1 MLARRFSRTAT
12 VLTPFAVWI
21 LVTVPA
27 EAQASPSDPDEA
39 ADRPATWD
47 MSLDELRAM
56 GLGQRRADPIPVPVD
71 APFARDPEEPR
82 PAKQGVIFINFDG
95 ANLQSGWDD
104 SKTNTTQISQLAGS
118 FAAYGQGSKRE
129 AVMQAVRED
138 WAPFNVIVVDSRPA
152 SGDYTM
158 NMTGP
163 TNPFGGG
170 VLGIAPLDCNDAQ
183 THNNITYAFHSAND
197 QFSAS
202 TQATTIGQE
211 VAHSYGLEHVDEPGD
226 IMNPYN
232 AGGNPSFRDECIQI
246 VANQGIVCGQ
256 QHAAQCGSS
265 NMQNSFQELMA
276 LFGPAQADESP
287 PTVAI
292 TSPTDGAV
300 FEAGAS
306 FEITAEASDDVAV
319 QQLDLY
325 VDGAFSQSDGSAPYG
340 WSVEQIPAGTYTFHV
355 VARDVSGNEA
365 QSDPVTVEVQEAGG
379 GGSGGDP
386 SGGDPSGG
394 DPSGGD
400 PSGGD
405 LSGGDPSGGGGGAG
419 GTGGDAG
426 PVDTGP
432 FPPGYGERGAENVG
446 CGCATRRTPG
456 PLGLSVLAVCWLV
469 AGRRRPRPRPR

>member
-246 VANQGIVCGQ
+246 VGNQGIVCGQ

-276 LFGPAQADESP
+276 LFGPAQADEGP
-287 PTVAI
+287 PTVSI
-292 TSPTDGAV
+292 TSPADGAT
-300 FEAGAS
+300 FEVGAD
-306 FEITAEASDDVAV
+306 FEVTATASDDVAV
-319 QQLDLY
+319 ASVDLY
-325 VDGAFSQSDGSAPYG
+325 VDGQFQQSDNSAPYS
-340 WSVEQIPAGTYTFHV
+340 WSVVNIPAGTYEFYA
-355 VARDVSGNEA
+355 VAKDLAGNEA
-365 QSDPVTVEVQEAGG
+365 MSDVVTIGVGEAPPTTTS
-379 GGSGGDP
+379 GSGGDA
-386 SGGDPSGG
+386 GGDGG
-394 DPSGGD
+394 DV
-400 PSGGD
+400 
-405 LSGGDPSGGGGGAG
+405 GGGGTGDGGGTGAG
-419 GTGGDAG
+419 GGTAADSTALPPGFGEDGGD
-426 PVDTGP
+426 
-432 FPPGYGERGAENVG
+432 EG
-446 CGCATRRTPG
+446 CGCRQAPSAPTA
-456 PLGLSVLAVCWLV
+456 LWLAMGLLPFV
-469 AGRRRPRPRPR
+469 RRRDMR